1 MSTLRI
7 LAAAH
12 ESAAVRWVRLG
23 GKANGSDGDS
33 GRLGDLLRHDDD
45 TAIELIIPAE
55 RTSLIPVKLAPEQIS
70 RLSESNL
77 QWLVE
82 PLVSQELEQLH
93 LVRGALSDDGILTVF
108 AVDRNWLQ
116 ATIAS
121 LSERQLQ
128 PDRLLLEILLVDW
141 QPQTWTLVLK
151 PEGGFVRTGE
161 QCALILDRHSSNAPP
176 MVLQMAASTP
186 TPPTEIRV
194 HQSSIANRDN
204 NGDDY
209 RHWHSQ
215 LGIPVVAGGTLD
227 WRSAPGKKTIDLA
240 QGAFSPRGQMR
251 NFAARLKLAAWLLV
265 AIVGI
270 NLLGSG
276 IKTALNQQE
285 KTQLENAIE
294 GVLRKAVPSTTA
306 ILDPLLQ
313 MRKNLALLR
322 KSTGNT
328 SSNDFLPLVDRL
340 KTVVGPQLAGKL
352 EALSFTAEQSLEF
365 TIGDPALA
373 QQAGESL
380 KAAGFSPQIEPVASS
395 KSVRIRVK
403 LSS

>member
-12 ESAAVRWVRLG
+12 ESAAVHWVRLG
-23 GKANGSDGDS
+23 GKAGGSDS
-33 GRLGDLLRHDDD
+33 GNGRPGDLARHDDD
-45 TAIELIIPAE
+45 TVIELIIPAE
-55 RTSLIPVKLAPEQIS
+55 RTSLIPVKLAPDQIS

-82 PLVSQELEQLH
+82 PLVSQELDQLH
-93 LVRGALSDDGILTVF
+93 LVRGALSADGILTVF

-116 ATIAS
+116 ATITGQ
-121 LSERQLQ
+121 SERQLQ
-128 PDRLLLEILLVDW
+128 PDRLLLEILLIDW
-141 QPQTWTLVLK
+141 QPQTWTLLLK
-151 PEGGFVRTGE
+151 PEGGFVRSGE
-161 QCALILDRHSSNAPP
+161 QCALILDRHSQDAPP
-176 MVLQMAASTP
+176 MVLQMAVRAP

-194 HQSSIANRDN
+194 HQSSVANS
-204 NGDDY
+204 DDY
-209 RHWHSQ
+209 SRWSSQ
-215 LGIPVVAGGTLD
+215 LGIPVVAGGTID

-251 NFAARLKLAAWLLV
+251 NFAARLKLAAWLL
-265 AIVGI
+265 AGIVGV
-270 NLLGSG
+270 NLLASG

-313 MRKNLALLR
+313 MRKNLALSR
-322 KSTGNT
+322 ASTG
-328 SSNDFLPLVDRL
+328 SASGNDFLPLVAKL

-352 EALSFTAEQSLEF
+352 EALSFTAEQSIEF

-380 KAAGFSPQIEPVASS
+380 KAAGFNLQTEAVASS